1 MSTTVHSVSS
11 RTAVERIAIGAFA
24 AAYVIFFNRTW
35 PHGDAQRI
43 VRQIEQSDLTWNPNH
58 LLLDPS
64 GYYLSVLLTKLGVML
79 DPLTAFEILS
89 GVATVISL
97 LIFHAA
103 LLRAGV
109 ASPATRLLCVAGL
122 FASHTFLTLAVNQ
135 YYVMVQMPLLMG
147 VIYYYID
154 FIASVRG
161 GQPDERKLYYMGLML
176 AGAVAVMFNN
186 LPFAIIAGV
195 VVGFS
200 GAGLRQWQPRYTI
213 KLWAG
218 AAALGFPLFV
228 AGYLLSGADAAF
240 HTWLTAYEGNSSS
253 RLNEL
258 YGLDLTVAGFAQA
271 TALVGFN
278 TLLGATLATAG
289 LGTVLKVI
297 VFSEPF
303 EFIPNYGTIALSLV
317 LAPAVIAFVV
327 GVAWFALRR
336 VSAEPVVRFL
346 VAWVV
351 TYLAFNFL
359 WVAGDDIFWG
369 QILPAVWLLAMMGQG
384 AMPQVTFAN
393 TGATPSWGRGRWRW
407 YALLAFVPALL
418 IVNTV
423 TVVQPMS
430 DRSFFVHRQQ
440 HDELVQAGDLE
451 IVPGWDQRKW
461 MQLSEERADVRK
473 LVLMNMAL
481 SKEGTPEHIERVP
494 EMVDAHL
501 NGGGRVLVAR
511 LYDKDHDLMPWYAL
525 AEMGWPRQKIQ
536 QLLSGFCHR
545 KIAAIGD
552 VVFHEMYRC
561 EGAPQS
567 TAPSAAPTFTPDKP
581 LATATG

>member
-1 MSTTVHSVSS
+1 MSTPAPSVGS
-11 RTAVERIAIGAFA
+11 RTAAARITPERIAIVAFV
-24 AAYVIFFNRTW
+24 AAYVTFFNRTW

-43 VRQIEQSDLTWNPNH
+43 VTQIERSHLIWNPNH
-58 LLLDPS
+58 LLLDPL
-64 GYYLSVLLTKLGVML
+64 GYYFSVLLTKLGVTI
-79 DPLTAFEILS
+79 DPLTAFELLS
-89 GVATVISL
+89 GVTTLISL

-147 VIYYYID
+147 VIYCYVD
-154 FIASVRG
+154 FIGSSRTG
-161 GQPDERKLYYMGLML
+161 KPDQRKLYYMGLLL

-200 GAGLRQWQPRYTI
+200 GAGLRQWQPRYTL

-228 AGYLLSGADAAF
+228 AGYLLSGTDAGF
-240 HTWLTAYEGNSSS
+240 ITWLTAYQGDSSS

-258 YGLDLTVAGFAQA
+258 YGLDWTVAGLAQA

-289 LGTVLKVI
+289 LGTVLKVLA
-297 VFSEPF
+297 FSESF
-303 EFIPNYGTIALSLV
+303 EFIPSYGTIALSLL

-336 VSAEPVVRFL
+336 VLAEPMVRFL
-346 VAWVV
+346 AAWIVM
-351 TYLAFNFL
+351 YLAFNFL

-384 AMPQVTFAN
+384 VTPQVTFAN
-393 TGATPSWGRGRWRW
+393 TASTPSWGRGQWRW
-407 YALLAFVPALL
+407 YALIAFVPALL
-418 IVNTV
+418 IVNTL

-430 DRSFFVHRQQ
+430 DRGFYVKRQQ
-440 HDELVQAGDLE
+440 HDELVRAGDLE
-451 IVPGWDQRKW
+451 IIPGWDQRKW
-461 MQLSEERADVRK
+461 MQLGEGAPGVRK
-473 LVLMNMAL
+473 VVLMNMAVA
-481 SKEGTPEHIERVP
+481 KEGTPAHIRRVP
-494 EMVDAHL
+494 ELVDAQL
-501 NGGGRVLVAR
+501 NSGGRVLVAR

-536 QLLSGFCHR
+536 DLLSGFCH
-545 KIAAIGD
+545 KPIAEIDD
-552 VVFHEMYRC
+552 VIFHEMYRC

-567 TAPSAAPTFTPDKP
+567 SASTATNTAP
-581 LATATG
+581 

>member
-1 MSTTVHSVSS
+1 MSTTASS
-11 RTAVERIAIGAFA
+11 APRTTGERIALVAFV
-24 AAYVIFFNRTW
+24 AAYVILFNRTW

-43 VRQIEQSDLTWNPNH
+43 VQQIAASDLIWNPNH
-58 LLLDPS
+58 LLLDPF
-64 GYYLSVLLTKLGVML
+64 GYYFSVLLTQLGVTI

-89 GVATVISL
+89 GVATVIAL

-135 YYVMVQMPLLMG
+135 YYVMEQMPLLMG
-147 VIYYYID
+147 VIYCYID
-154 FIASVRG
+154 FLASMRAG
-161 GQPDERKLYYMGLML
+161 RAEERNLYYMGLLL
-176 AGAVAVMFNN
+176 AGAAAVMFNN

-200 GAGLRQWQPRYTI
+200 GPGLGRWQPRYTL
-213 KLWAG
+213 KLWAA

-228 AGYLLSGADAAF
+228 AGYLLSGTEASF
-240 HTWLTAYEGNSSS
+240 VTWLTAYQGDSSS

-258 YGLDLTVAGFAQA
+258 YGLDWTVAGVTEA

-289 LGTVLKVI
+289 LGTVLKVLA
-297 VFSEPF
+297 FSEPF
-303 EFIPNYGTIALSLV
+303 EFIPNFGTIGLSLV
-317 LAPAVIAFVV
+317 LAPAVIVFVV

-336 VSAEPVVRFL
+336 VVSEPLVRFL
-346 VAWVV
+346 LAWAVM
-351 TYLAFNFL
+351 YLAFNFL

-384 AMPQVTFAN
+384 VMPQVTFAN
-393 TGATPSWGRGRWRW
+393 DLAAPSWGSKDWRR
-407 YALLAFVPALL
+407 YALMAFVPALL

-423 TVVQPMS
+423 TVVEPMS
-430 DRSFFVHRQQ
+430 DRAFLVKRQQ
-440 HDELVQAGDLE
+440 HDSLVRAGDLE
-451 IVPGWDQRKW
+451 IIPGWDQRKW
-461 MQLSEERADVRK
+461 MQLSEDAPGVRK

-481 SKEGTPEHIERVP
+481 AKEDAPQHISRVP
-494 EMVDAHL
+494 EMIEAQL
-501 NGGGRVLVAR
+501 NSGGRVLVAR
-511 LYDKDHDLMPWYAL
+511 VYDKDHDLMPWYAL

-545 KIAAIGD
+545 PIATIDD
-552 VVFHEMYRC
+552 VVFHELYRC
-561 EGAPQS
+561 ESPPQTS
-567 TAPSAAPTFTPDKP
+567 TRPDKP